1 MTSTLSDAER
11 ADALDRYRTL
21 HDEFVGSPSSL
32 IRFLEDR
39 WQSGVAIRS
48 TPAGSMFIDAIK
60 ETVRCADCGRPL
72 SPGDL
77 TSGPVLNSAG
87 EHRYICHAYEEQVGG
102 AWICADPDGPG
113 MDVIEVNP

>member
-21 HDEFVGSPSSL
+21 HDEFVGSPSSF

-48 TPAGSMFIDAIK
+48 TTTGSMFIDAVK
-60 ETVRCADCGRPL
+60 ETVRCADCGKPL

-87 EHRYICHAYEEQVGG
+87 EHRYTCHADEEQVTRG
-102 AWICADPDGPG
+102 WICAAPDGSGHP
-113 MDVIEVNP
+113 